1 MARSRKPTPT
11 RAYIIKVASELFFE
25 KGFSHTTAAE
35 ICDRAE
41 ISKGNLTFYF
51 HTKEHILAV
60 LVEMMIDYQWKEMEK
75 ATDEGKSSLLAYCLE
90 LSTLASLSVDVPEMQ
105 EFLTAAYSHPLTLDL
120 IRVRDA
126 DKVARVFSEYTKD
139 WDEERFAEIEAIVS
153 GIEYATLM
161 NTQHSA
167 SLPHRIEGALDS
179 IMLIFG
185 VPADVRK
192 LKIDK
197 VLSMDYRSVAMDVYS
212 KFKAYVMETNVHA
225 LDEALK
231 NTKIKTY
238 R

>member
-1 MARSRKPTPT
+1 MARPKTQRTKYEILQCAT
-11 RAYIIKVASELFFE
+11 KLFLE
-25 KGFSHTTAAE
+25 KGYTDAYVTTIANTLQ
-35 ICDRAE
+35 
-41 ISKGNLTFYF
+41 ISTGNLTFWF
-51 HTKEHILAV
+51 PTKEHILAV

-90 LSTLASLSVDVPEMQ
+90 LSTLASLSEDVPEMH

-120 IRVRDA
+120 IRARDA

-139 WDEERFAEIEAIVS
+139 WDEERFVEIEAIVS

-167 SLPHRIEGALDS
+167 SLPHRIKGALDS
-179 IMLIFG
+179 IMLLFG

-231 NTKIKTY
+231 NTKIKAY